1 MTIEE
6 LFATVTLNT
15 KIGKKYITF
24 EKNPHRNDYFIILN
38 DKKFKKEIGYLDVDG
53 NNNVVAVLIYN
64 DDDNIKIL
72 KKSLNT
78 CRDNNIFVAYR
89 RSYSTNVLRCA

>member
-24 EKNPHRNDYFIILN
+24 D
-38 DKKFKKEIGYLDVDG
+38 YLDVDG